1 MAYQVVSIVGAVLI
15 LAAYAAQQ
23 LKKLEAETV
32 AYQVLNCIGG
42 ALLCI
47 AAIATKQIGFIVL
60 EGTWAVIAAV
70 ALVRLARR

>member
-23 LKKLEAETV
+23 WKKLEPETV

-42 ALLCI
+42 TLLCI
-47 AAIATKQIGFIVL
+47 AAVASRQIGFIVL

-70 ALVRLARR
+70 ALVRLVRR